1 METFIIVGLGNPG
14 KEYEFTR
21 HNVGWLVLEHIAK
34 ELDVKIK
41 KIKFKA
47 TYGEAFVG
55 AKKVILLKPQTFMNA
70 SGEAVRAAADF
81 YGVAPDHIIVISDDI
96 SMPVNKLRIRRKGS
110 AGGHNGLK
118 SIIKYLETDE
128 FPRIKVGVADRTDGR
143 DLGDWV
149 LGRITEK
156 DGKGLEE
163 KFGKIYTAAMDIV
176 NGNIEKA
183 MADCNK
189 SDEVQNA

>member
-1 METFIIVGLGNPG
+1 MDMDTYIIVGLGNPG

-21 HNVGWLVLEHIAK
+21 HNVGWLVLDHIAK

-55 AKKVILLKPQTFMNA
+55 TKKVVLLKPQTYMNA

-81 YGVAPDHIIVISDDI
+81 YNVPSDRIIVISDDI

-118 SIIKYLETDE
+118 SIIRHLGTDE

-163 KFGKIYTAAMDIV
+163 KFGKIYTAVTDII

-189 SDEVQNA
+189 SDE